1 MAAGVGALLLE
12 SGGMCMVMV
21 LLVNFML
28 HSTLTEFFS
37 GQYIL

>member
-1 MAAGVGALLLE
+1 MAAGAGALLLE
-12 SGGMCMVMV
+12 SGGMRMVMV
-21 LLVNFML
+21 SLVNFTL